1 MDLIVTATAQGLLW
15 GIMALGIFITY
26 RILDLPDMTAEGSF
40 PLGAAVC
47 ARLILSGVHPLL
59 AALTAFAI
67 GALAGFITGFLIT
80 KAKIPGLLAGILTMT
95 GLYSINLR
103 IMNRANLSLLG
114 KQKITDSLSRYNL
127 PPQFD
132 TIFMGIF
139 LTVLIIAAL
148 VLFFN
153 TELGQAVIATGDN
166 EKMARSL
173 GISTNRTKILGLM
186 LSNGIVA
193 AAGALIAQDNGYA
206 DISMGIGTIVIGLA
220 SVIIGEVIFGN
231 LSFANRLI
239 CVILGAIIYR
249 FIIMFVLLVGLQPND
264 LKLISAI
271 ILAFCLALP
280 SLRNKLNLNF
290 FNKNKGIVALC

>member
-59 AALTAFAI
+59 AALAAFII

-80 KAKIPGLLAGILTMT
+80 KANIPGLLAGILTMT

-114 KQKITDSLSRYNL
+114 KQKITDLLSRYNL

-132 TIFMGIF
+132 TIFMGIL
-139 LTVLIIAAL
+139 LTVLIITAL
-148 VLFFN
+148 VLFFK

-290 FNKNKGIVALC
+290 FNKKEVL

>member
-1 MDLIVTATAQGLLW
+1 MNLITTATAQGLMW

-47 ARLILSGVHPLL
+47 ARMILTGVHPLL
-59 AALTAFAI
+59 ATATAFFI
-67 GALAGFITGFLIT
+67 GALAGSITGFLIT

-103 IMNRANLSLLG
+103 IMNRSNLSLLG
-114 KQKITDSLSRYNL
+114 KAKITDLFNKFSLPN
-127 PPQFD
+127 QFD
-132 TIFMGIF
+132 TIFMG
-139 LTVLIIAAL
+139 LAL
-148 VLFFN
+148 VIFMIMFLFLFFQ
-153 TELGQAVIATGDN
+153 TELGQAIIATGDN

-173 GISTNRTKILGLM
+173 GISTDKTKILGLM

-193 AAGALIAQDNGYA
+193 GAGALIAQDNGYA

-231 LSFANRLI
+231 LTFVNRLI
-239 CVILGAIIYR
+239 CVVLGAIIYR

-264 LKLISAI
+264 LKLISAF
-271 ILAFCLALP
+271 ILAICLALP
-280 SLRNKLNLNF
+280 SLREKLQLNF
-290 FNKNKGIVALC
+290 FTKERV

>member
-59 AALTAFAI
+59 AALIAFAI
-67 GALAGFITGFLIT
+67 GALAGLITGFLIT

-290 FNKNKGIVALC
+290 FNKKEVL

>member
-1 MDLIVTATAQGLLW
+1 MNLITTATAQGLMW

-47 ARLILSGVHPLL
+47 ARMVLTGVHPLL
-59 AALTAFAI
+59 ATATAFFI
-67 GALAGFITGFLIT
+67 GALAGSITGFLIT

-103 IMNRANLSLLG
+103 IMNRSNLSLLG
-114 KQKITDSLSRYNL
+114 KAKITDLFNKFSLPN
-127 PPQFD
+127 QFD
-132 TIFMGIF
+132 TIFMG
-139 LTVLIIAAL
+139 LAL
-148 VLFFN
+148 VIFMIMFLFLFFQ
-153 TELGQAVIATGDN
+153 TELGQAIIATGDN

-173 GISTNRTKILGLM
+173 GISTDKTKILGLM

-193 AAGALIAQDNGYA
+193 GAGALIAQDNGYA

-231 LSFANRLI
+231 LTFVNRLI
-239 CVILGAIIYR
+239 CVVLGAIIYR

-264 LKLISAI
+264 LKLISAF
-271 ILAFCLALP
+271 ILAICLALP
-280 SLRNKLNLNF
+280 SLREKLQLNF
-290 FNKNKGIVALC
+290 FTKERV

>member
-67 GALAGFITGFLIT
+67 GALAGLITGFLIT

-290 FNKNKGIVALC
+290 FNKKEVL

>member
-114 KQKITDSLSRYNL
+114 KQKITDLLSRYNL

-132 TIFMGIF
+132 TIFMGIL

-148 VLFFN
+148 VLFFK

-290 FNKNKGIVALC
+290 FNKKEVL

>member
-1 MDLIVTATAQGLLW
+1 MNLITTATAQGLMW

-47 ARLILSGVHPLL
+47 ARLIINGVHPLL
-59 AALTAFAI
+59 ATGFAFII
-67 GALAGFITGFLIT
+67 GALAGSITGFLIT

-114 KQKITDSLSRYNL
+114 KDRITDFFKNFSLPN
-127 PPQFD
+127 QFD
-132 TIFMGIF
+132 TIFMGLIF
-139 LTVLIIAAL
+139 VFLIIL
-148 VLFFN
+148 FLFLFFQ
-153 TELGQAVIATGDN
+153 TEFGQAIIATGDN

-173 GISTNRTKILGLM
+173 GISTDHTKIVGLM

-193 AAGALIAQDNGYA
+193 SAGALIAQDNGYA

-231 LSFANRLI
+231 LTFVNRLI
-239 CVILGAIIYR
+239 CVVLGAIIYR
-249 FIIMFVLLVGLQPND
+249 FIITFVLLIGLQPND

-271 ILAFCLALP
+271 VLALFLALP
-280 SLRNKLNLNF
+280 SLRQRFNLNF
-290 FNKNKGIVALC
+290 FNKKEA

>member
-67 GALAGFITGFLIT
+67 GALAGLITGFLIT

-95 GLYSINLR
+95 GLYSINLS

-290 FNKNKGIVALC
+290 FNKKEVL

>member
-59 AALTAFAI
+59 ASLTAFAI
-67 GALAGFITGFLIT
+67 GALAGLITGFLIT

-239 CVILGAIIYR
+239 CVVLGAIIYR

-290 FNKNKGIVALC
+290 FNKKEVL

>member
-59 AALTAFAI
+59 AALAAFAI
-67 GALAGFITGFLIT
+67 GAVAGFITGFLIT

-114 KQKITDSLSRYNL
+114 KQKITDLLSRYNL

-132 TIFMGIF
+132 TIFMGIL
-139 LTVLIIAAL
+139 LTVLIITAL
-148 VLFFN
+148 VLFFR

-280 SLRNKLNLNF
+280 SLRNRLNLNF
-290 FNKNKGIVALC
+290 FNKKEVL